1 VIGDKKRKAGLLL
14 LPITH
19 HLSPITFFMDS
30 TTFLVLAIIAIA
42 VLSFL
47 LFLSLF
53 EPGLDY
59 RIRTRPQ
66 AALDSEEFLCLLE
79 AVTDA
84 KANRRSRVEVL
95 TNGAV
100 YYEAEL
106 AAIRAAQR
114 SVNLE
119 AYIFQKGEVAGK
131 FVEALTERARNG
143 VEVRLTLDA
152 VGSFASWDSYFG
164 ELRAA
169 GGQVAWYNGFKWYGL
184 PRINNRTHR
193 ELIVVDGRVGFVGG
207 SGIADHWLTGKKNN
221 PPWRDTM
228 FHVEGDAVSSIQATF
243 VENWLEASG
252 EILAGDDF
260 FSFPEKDEGDLT
272 ALVVNSSPSM
282 GRSTRA
288 RILYQTLLATAQDRL
303 HITTPYFL
311 PDRSVRAEMVRAVR
325 ERGVEVKIIVP
336 GRHSDHLL
344 TRRSSRRLFGDLLK
358 AGARIYEYEPA
369 MIHAKTMMVDGLW
382 SIVGSSNFDNRSFGL
397 NDEINLAARDETLA
411 ARLEEDFARDL
422 AESREVTYDEWR
434 RRSVFERAHEW
445 LGWLLERQQ

>member
-1 VIGDKKRKAGLLL
+1 
-14 LPITH
+14 
-19 HLSPITFFMDS
+19 MDS
-30 TTFLVLAIIAIA
+30 NTFLVIAVIAIA
-42 VLSFL
+42 FLSFM
-47 LFLSLF
+47 LFLALF

-59 RIRTRPQ
+59 KISLKPTVS
-66 AALDSEEFLCLLE
+66 LESEEFVYLLE

-84 KANRRSRVEVL
+84 KANRHTRVEVL
-95 TNGAV
+95 TNGDV

-106 AAIRAAQR
+106 AAIRAAR
-114 SVNLE
+114 TSVNLE
-119 AYIFQKGEVAGK
+119 AYIFQKGEVTKK
-131 FVEALTERARNG
+131 FVEALTERAKNG
-143 VEVRLTLDA
+143 VEVRLALDA
-152 VGSFASWDSYFG
+152 IGSFASWDSYFA

-169 GGQVAWYNGFKWYGL
+169 GGRVAWYHPFRWYTL

-193 ELIVVDGRVGFVGG
+193 EIIVVDGRIGFVGG
-207 SGIADHWLTGKKNN
+207 SGFADHWLNGKKNN

-228 FHVEGDAVSSIQATF
+228 FRVEGDAVSSIQATF

-252 EILAGDDF
+252 EILVSEEF
-260 FSFPEKDEGDLT
+260 FKFDEAETGNT
-272 ALVVNSSPSM
+272 AALIVNSSPSM

-288 RILYQTLLATAQDRL
+288 RILYQTLLASAQDNL

-311 PDRSVRAEMVRAVR
+311 PDRSVRAELLRAIK
-325 ERGVEVKIIVP
+325 ERSVEVKIIVP

-369 MIHAKTMMVDGLW
+369 MIHAKTMMVDNLW
-382 SIVGSSNFDNRSFGL
+382 SVVGSSNFDNRSFGL
-397 NDEINLAARDETLA
+397 NDEVNLAARDRTLA

-422 AESREVTYDEWR
+422 SESREVTYEEWR
-434 RRSVFERAHEW
+434 RRSIFERAHEW

>member
-1 VIGDKKRKAGLLL
+1 MT
-14 LPITH
+14 P
-19 HLSPITFFMDS
+19 
-30 TTFLVLAIIAIA
+30 FLVVAIIAIG

-47 LFLSLF
+47 LFLALF

-59 RIRTRPQ
+59 KISAKPS
-66 AALDSEEFLCLLE
+66 APLDSEEFICQLE
-79 AVTDA
+79 ALTDA
-84 KANRRSRVEVL
+84 KANRRNCIEVL
-95 TNGAV
+95 TNGEV

-106 AAIRAAQR
+106 AAIRAAKK

-119 AYIFQKGEVAGK
+119 AYIFQKGEVAQK

-152 VGSFASWDSYFG
+152 IGSFATWDSYLK
-164 ELRAA
+164 ELYEA
-169 GGQVAWYNGFKWYGL
+169 GGRVGWYHPFRWYTL

-193 ELIVVDGRVGFVGG
+193 EIIVVDGQIGFVGG
-207 SGIADHWLTGKKNN
+207 SGFADHWLIGKKNS

-228 FHVEGDAVSSIQATF
+228 FRVEGDAVSSIQSTF

-252 EILAGDDF
+252 EILTGEGF
-260 FSFPEKDEGDLT
+260 FTFNEPENCET
-272 ALVVNSSPSM
+272 AALIVNSSPSM

-288 RILYQTLLATAQDRL
+288 RILYQTLLASAQSQL

-311 PDRSVRAEMVRAVR
+311 PDRSVRAELVRAIK

-336 GRHSDHLL
+336 GHHTDHLL

-358 AGARIYEYEPA
+358 AGARIYEYEAA
-369 MIHAKTMMVDGLW
+369 MIHAKTMMIDGLW
-382 SIVGSSNFDNRSFGL
+382 SVVGSSNLDNRSFGL
-397 NDEINLAARDETLA
+397 NDEINLAARDEALT

-422 AESREVTYDEWR
+422 SESREVTYDEWR
-434 RRSVFERAHEW
+434 RRSIFERAHEW

>member
-1 VIGDKKRKAGLLL
+1 
-14 LPITH
+14 
-19 HLSPITFFMDS
+19 MDS
-30 TTFLVLAIIAIA
+30 TTFLVIAIIAIA
-42 VLSFL
+42 IQSFL
-47 LFLSLF
+47 LFLALF

-59 RIRTRPQ
+59 KISTKPS
-66 AALDSEEFLCLLE
+66 APLDSEEFVYLLE
-79 AVTDA
+79 ALTDA
-84 KANRRSRVEVL
+84 KANRRSRIEVL
-95 TNGAV
+95 TNGEV

-106 AAIRAAQR
+106 AAIRAAQK

-119 AYIFQKGEVAGK
+119 AYIFQKGEVGRK
-131 FVEALTERARNG
+131 FVEALTERAQNG
-143 VEVRLTLDA
+143 VQVRLALDA
-152 VGSFASWDSYFG
+152 IGSFATWESYFA

-169 GGQVAWYNGFKWYGL
+169 GGQVAWYHPFRWYTL

-193 ELIVVDGRVGFVGG
+193 EIIVVDGRIGFVGG
-207 SGIADHWLTGKKNN
+207 SGFADHWLISKEKN
-221 PPWRDTM
+221 PRWRDTM
-228 FHVEGDAVSSIQATF
+228 FRVEGDAVSSIQSTF

-252 EILAGDDF
+252 EILSGPEC
-260 FSFPEKDEGDLT
+260 FPFTEVEDRNT
-272 ALVVNSSPSM
+272 AALIVNSSPSM

-288 RILYQTLLATAQDRL
+288 RILYQTLLASSQKQM

-311 PDRSVRAEMVRAVR
+311 PDRSVRRELVRAVR

-336 GRHSDHLL
+336 GNHSDHLL

-369 MIHAKTMMVDGLW
+369 MIHAKTMMIDDLW

-397 NDEINLAARDETLA
+397 NDEVNLAARDEELT

-422 AESREVTYDEWR
+422 AQSREVTYDEWR
-434 RRSVFERAHEW
+434 RRSIFERAHEW

>member
-1 VIGDKKRKAGLLL
+1 
-14 LPITH
+14 
-19 HLSPITFFMDS
+19 MDS
-30 TTFLVLAIIAIA
+30 TTFLVIAIIAIA
-42 VLSFL
+42 VQSFM
-47 LFLSLF
+47 LFLALF

-59 RIRTRPQ
+59 KISAKPSSP
-66 AALDSEEFLCLLE
+66 LDSEEFICLLE

-84 KANRRSRVEVL
+84 KVHRRSSVEVL

-100 YYEAEL
+100 YYEVEL
-106 AAIRAAQR
+106 QAIRAAQK

-119 AYIFQKGEVAGK
+119 AYIFQKGEVAKK
-131 FVEALTERARNG
+131 FVEALTERAKAG
-143 VEVRLTLDA
+143 VEVRLALDA
-152 VGSFASWDSYFG
+152 IGSFATWDSYLK
-164 ELRAA
+164 ELRDA
-169 GGQVAWYNGFKWYGL
+169 GGKVAWYNPFRWYTL

-193 ELIVVDGRVGFVGG
+193 EIIVVDGTVGFVGG
-207 SGIADHWLTGKKNN
+207 SGFADHWLIGKKNN

-228 FHVEGDAVSSIQATF
+228 FRVEGDAVASIQATF

-252 EILAGDDF
+252 EILTGAEF
-260 FSFPEKDEGDLT
+260 FTFSETEGQET
-272 ALVVNSSPSM
+272 AALVVNSSPSM

-288 RILYQTLLATAQDRL
+288 RILYQTLLASAQDKL

-311 PDRSVRAEMVRAVR
+311 PDRSVRQELVRAIT
-325 ERGVEVKIIVP
+325 ERQVEVKIIVP
-336 GRHSDHLL
+336 GQHSDHLL

-369 MIHAKTMMVDGLW
+369 MIHAKTMMIDGLW
-382 SIVGSSNFDNRSFGL
+382 SVVGSTNFDNRSFGL
-397 NDEINLAARDETLA
+397 NDEVNLAARDPQLA

-422 AESREVTYDEWR
+422 AASREITYDEWR